1 MLMQESWK
9 DPALRQLVSTYSE
22 MQKANSVGQGL
33 MCRMRN
39 SQRQAHLETGPCLS
53 GLDLNRGHSFSPPS
67 LRYTFHSTGRISH
80 AANIHS
86 KQTLP
91 LNTGVERCMEGH
103 HPSLLQP
110 RLRYATLASS
120 LCAITRLSELFFFFL
135 FFLLLLLIFSPSLP
149 LFLCLFLSLMEALKM
164 PCCKA
169 PVVSSAAVTAVLP
182 LARSARWRWTPH
194 TLERKLSLKAVLYLS
209 SISIASGNDIVTLS
223 LKLLFKACYCFT
235 GNLKKRT
242 RKVLGTLQPFP
253 WFLSTARTEL
263 Q

>member
-1 MLMQESWK
+1 MRTQESWK
-9 DPALRQLVSTYSE
+9 DPALCQLVSTYSE

-39 SQRQAHLETGPCLS
+39 SQRQAHLETGPYLS
-53 GLDLNRGHSFSPPS
+53 GLDPNRGHSFSPPS

-120 LCAITRLSELFFFFL
+120 LCAITRLSELFFFFYFSSSSYSSSLLPSL
-135 FFLLLLLIFSPSLP
+135 FFSVCF
-149 LFLCLFLSLMEALKM
+149 CLS
-164 PCCKA
+164 
-169 PVVSSAAVTAVLP
+169 
-182 LARSARWRWTPH
+182 WRH
-194 TLERKLSLKAVLYLS
+194 
-209 SISIASGNDIVTLS
+209 
-223 LKLLFKACYCFT
+223 
-235 GNLKKRT
+235 
-242 RKVLGTLQPFP
+242 
-253 WFLSTARTEL
+253 
-263 Q
+263 